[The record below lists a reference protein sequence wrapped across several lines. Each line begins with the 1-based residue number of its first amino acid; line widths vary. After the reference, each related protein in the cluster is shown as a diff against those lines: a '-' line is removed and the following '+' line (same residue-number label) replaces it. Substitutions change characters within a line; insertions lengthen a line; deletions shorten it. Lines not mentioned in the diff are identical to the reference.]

1 MRIGDMGLE
10 SYLDYGKEF
19 GAYKKKYY
27 WHRQCE
33 NCPFSW
39 ESRGYEGE
47 CDDWGCY
54 AHTKDSQYFAHKNVC
69 YMPRWIKRLIKKV
82 KRWNE

>member
-10 SYLDYGKEF
+10 SYLDYGKKF
-19 GAYKKKYY
+19 GTYKKKYY
-27 WHRQCE
+27 WHRVCE
-33 NCPFSW
+33 DCPFSW

-47 CDDWGCY
+47 CDDWGCM
-54 AHTKDSQYFAHKNVC
+54 AHKKNSQYMANPIMC